1 MCSGKL
7 REDLQGL
14 QVKPGGLLDVSLLSL
29 DVGQIVQRI
38 GMGRVQPE
46 VSENEKKIKNESQVQ
61 PLETST
67 IESWITIFKF
77 CKFFITSSK
86 IT

>member
-46 VSENEKKIKNESQVQ
+46 VSENEKKIKNESQVKLIMEHVKQ
-61 PLETST
+61 KRV
-67 IESWITIFKF
+67 FKIVPEIKRF
-77 CKFFITSSK
+77 SNN
-86 IT
+86 